1 MRKPKRFKEDHR
13 KLSICLSV
21 ILLATTTSS
30 NSRLYRRLNPTLMA
44 AVAEG
49 VDKFDGYTDFRG
61 AEASRAAVAEYFSKL
76 DGVAISKDDVY
87 LTLGGSLGIYLC
99 IAVLCNPGDNFLMPE
114 AGFPLANTIAKSLGV
129 EVKFYKL
136 NRSNKW
142 QAEIDSMRK

>member
-1 MRKPKRFKEDHR
+1 
-13 KLSICLSV
+13 
-21 ILLATTTSS
+21 
-30 NSRLYRRLNPTLMA
+30 MA